1 MLRIPLND
9 FKGRCLL
16 RQELE
21 ETWVDG
27 ERGEESTCPP
37 LHRQTS
43 HKHVLATDLSLE
55 DVVNV

>member
-1 MLRIPLND
+1 M
-9 FKGRCLL
+9 FKGRRLSW
-16 RQELE
+16 QELE

-27 ERGEESTCPP
+27 ERGEESACPP